1 VLALTQGCSSLRSI
15 HIRCCRS
22 VFLLTAE
29 ASFHLLG
36 NKITLVL
43 TLVYGPIQFLLKQKI
58 TSTVSSSMSA
68 PFVKELEN
76 QYPLFCISFK
86 CSEIYGHFPLDLKG
100 DDDLDD

>member
-1 VLALTQGCSSLRSI
+1 MLALTQGCSSLRSI

-58 TSTVSSSMSA
+58 APA
-68 PFVKELEN
+68 PFAKELEN
-76 QYPLFCISFK
+76 QCPLLCISFK
-86 CSEIYGHFPLDLKG
+86 CSEMYGHLPLDFNG